1 MKKQVIENFNEWIFE
16 AEAAASGSP
25 LMTVL
30 KKVEGIFPKAAWYK
44 KMENSD
50 VNPSATDP
58 EAVKAFKVVKRF
70 FDPKAPELAANQGKD
85 FFSYYEVKGQNAKD
99 KNGGTG
105 PVAAIHND
113 LRLTKDLYTAL
124 VPTLMTS
131 GFPQTKAF
139 KAAAE
144 MAVRT
149 NPEVSKLLALPTVK
163 PHAETLYTELT
174 KPA

>member
-1 MKKQVIENFNEWIFE
+1 MKKQVIENFNEWNFE

-25 LMTVL
+25 LTPVL

-44 KMENSD
+44 KMENSGD
-50 VNPSATDP
+50 INVSDP
-58 EAVKAFKVVKRF
+58 EMVKAFKVVKRF

-113 LRLTKDLYTAL
+113 LGFTKDLYTAL

-163 PHAETLYTELT
+163 PHVETLYTELT